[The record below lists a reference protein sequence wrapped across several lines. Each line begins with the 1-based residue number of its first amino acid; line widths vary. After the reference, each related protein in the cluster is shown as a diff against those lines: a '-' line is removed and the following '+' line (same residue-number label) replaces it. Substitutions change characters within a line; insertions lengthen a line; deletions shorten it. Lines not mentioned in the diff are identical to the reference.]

1 MIQDSV
7 IFSNLGLVVIDEQHR
22 FGVNQR
28 KALVEKFKGVD
39 ALYMTAT
46 PIPRTLGLTA
56 FGDLDLS
63 LIKEK
68 PANRKPIITEIISL
82 DKINNLGKILNR
94 HLIMDEQ
101 IYIVVPLI
109 NVSESFDF
117 IDINQAYNIFT
128 DMLPEARIEILHGK
142 MKSKDKDAIME
153 DFKNHQIDV
162 LISTTV
168 IEVGVDVKNAS
179 TMVILNAERYGL
191 SQIHQLRGRVGRG
204 NTQSYCYL
212 VTDKE
217 QTERLQILERIN
229 DGFILAEEDF
239 RLRGPGDFLGE
250 EQSGFSSLN
259 FDFESKDLNIWKCA
273 VSDSKEY
280 VLMVLGGLET
290 NTKMLELLKNVKT
303 KNNKL
308 N

>member
-1 MIQDSV
+1 M
-7 IFSNLGLVVIDEQHR
+7 SNI
-22 FGVNQR
+22 N
-28 KALVEKFKGVD
+28 
-39 ALYMTAT
+39 
-46 PIPRTLGLTA
+46 GLTA
-56 FGDLDLS
+56 F
-63 LIKEK
+63 
-68 PANRKPIITEIISL
+68 TISL
-82 DKINNLGKILNR
+82 SAPSWIEYNEAIRALPVLTFPKNLAIL
-94 HLIMDEQ
+94 L
-101 IYIVVPLI
+101 
-109 NVSESFDF
+109 F
-117 IDINQAYNIFT
+117 
-128 DMLPEARIEILHGK
+128 
-142 MKSKDKDAIME
+142 
-153 DFKNHQIDV
+153 
-162 LISTTV
+162 STCC
-168 IEVGVDVKNAS
+168 VKNAS

-280 VLMVLGGLET
+280 VLKVLGGLET
-290 NTKMLELLKNVKT
+290 NAKMIELLKNVKT

>member
-1 MIQDSV
+1 
-7 IFSNLGLVVIDEQHR
+7 
-22 FGVNQR
+22 
-28 KALVEKFKGVD
+28 
-39 ALYMTAT
+39 
-46 PIPRTLGLTA
+46 
-56 FGDLDLS
+56 
-63 LIKEK
+63 
-68 PANRKPIITEIISL
+68 
-82 DKINNLGKILNR
+82 
-94 HLIMDEQ
+94 
-101 IYIVVPLI
+101 
-109 NVSESFDF
+109 
-117 IDINQAYNIFT
+117 
-128 DMLPEARIEILHGK
+128 MLPEARIEILHGK

-168 IEVGVDVKNAS
+168 IEVGVDVKKAS
-179 TMVILNAERYGL
+179 PLVILNAERYGL